1 MTDHDSTSPP
11 DRQGDGNT
19 SAPET
24 LHAPVPE
31 DGLGSVPIDDGKPLL
46 ELLKIA
52 GPSVATMSSYTLMQF
67 VDTFMVKQIGP
78 ETEYVAAQGNGGI
91 IAWMFVALALGTN
104 TVINS
109 FVSQN
114 LGAGTPQRGSAYAW
128 NGMWLAVV
136 YYVAIMVPAAIL
148 APYFVPGAHSPFL
161 QELEVGYAKILLYG
175 AIVTVAS
182 RSIHHYFY
190 GLHRPGIVLISA
202 IAGNLVNVLVNAVLI
217 FGEDGMPLPE
227 SSFGQALFAPIAGV
241 AKPIASFLGIEA
253 MEIRGA
259 AIGTVVGGF
268 VEFVIPFGLFL
279 SGKFARE
286 FGTRAAWKPRKA
298 IMGDILRV
306 GWPGGMMMLNELI
319 CWGLLMAWLV
329 PVGAQAMA
337 RADGASPEEIE
348 HAGTIANTAGWI
360 ALRYMHLS
368 FMPTVGI
375 SIGAQAMVGKA
386 MGMGRPDL
394 AHARAML
401 ALKLAL
407 GYMGAC
413 AVLFVLKRSE
423 LIGVFVNSAT
433 PREDIESIVR
443 VGSLV
448 MIAAAVFQLFD
459 AVAIVL
465 SGALRGA
472 GDTVWPGVA
481 TIVLSWSCIVGVG
494 LLLIQFVPGLG
505 SLGPWIGAAG
515 YIVALGI
522 ALGVRYWLGAW
533 RQMTL
538 VRPDSGVGPA
548 DGADEN
554 T

>member
-1 MTDHDSTSPP
+1 MSEQQPNLP
-11 DRQGDGNT
+11 DRQGDAHA
-19 SAPET
+19 SAPE
-24 LHAPVPE
+24 AAAAPE
-31 DGLGSVPIDDGKPLL
+31 DSGMGSVPVDQGRPLL

-78 ETEYVAAQGNGGI
+78 EPEYVAAQGNGGI

-128 NGMWLAVV
+128 NGMWLALV
-136 YYVAIMVPAAIL
+136 YYVGIIVPAAIL
-148 APYFVPGAHSPFL
+148 APYLVPDVHSPRM
-161 QELEVGYAKILLYG
+161 QELEIGYAKILLFG
-175 AIVTVAS
+175 AILTIAS

-190 GLHRPGIVLISA
+190 GLHRPGVVLLA
-202 IAGNLVNVLVNAVLI
+202 AVVGNLTNVLVNAVLI
-217 FGEDGMPLPE
+217 FGEDGMPMPE
-227 SSFGQALFAPIAGV
+227 SAIGRAIFAPIGGFAQWIAGG
-241 AKPIASFLGIEA
+241 LGIGA
-253 MEIRGA
+253 MELNGA

-268 VEFVIPFGLFL
+268 VELLIPMALFL
-279 SGKFARE
+279 SPRFARE
-286 FGTRAAWKPRKA
+286 FGTRAAWRPDKA
-298 IMGDILRV
+298 IMRDIFKV

-329 PVGAQAMA
+329 PSGAQAMA
-337 RADGASPEEIE
+337 LAEGAGPDEVE

-413 AVLFVLKRSE
+413 AVLFVVLRSD
-423 LIGVFVNSAT
+423 LIRVFINSDT
-433 PREDIESIVR
+433 PPADIDAIVR

-459 AVAIVL
+459 AIAIIL

-481 TIVLSWSCIVGVG
+481 TIILSWTCIVGVG
-494 LLLIQFVPGLG
+494 LLLIDLAPGLG
-505 SLGPWIGAAG
+505 SMGPWIGAAG

-522 ALGVRYWLGAW
+522 VLGVRYRLGAW
-533 RQMTL
+533 RRMSL
-538 VRPDSGVGPA
+538 VHPEPA
-548 DGADEN
+548 QGS
-554 T
+554 

>member
-1 MTDHDSTSPP
+1 MPENETTSPP
-11 DRQGDGNT
+11 NRQGDGSM
-19 SAPET
+19 SAPE
-24 LHAPVPE
+24 LSAAPSDTAGE
-31 DGLGSVPIDDGKPLL
+31 GLGSVPVDDGRPLFD
-46 ELLKIA
+46 LLRIA

-78 ETEYVAAQGNGGI
+78 EPEYVAAQGNGGI

-114 LGAGTPQRGSAYAW
+114 LGAGTPRRGSAYAW
-128 NGMWLAVV
+128 NGMWLALV
-136 YYVAIMVPAAIL
+136 YYVAIILPATII
-148 APYFVPGAHSPFL
+148 APVFVPEAHSPRL
-161 QELEVGYAKILLYG
+161 QELEIGYAQILLVG
-175 AIVTVAS
+175 AILTIAS

-190 GLHRPGIVLISA
+190 GLHRPGVVLISA
-202 IAGNLVNVLVNAVLI
+202 VLGNLVNVLVNAVLI
-217 FGEDGMPLPE
+217 FGKDGMPMPD
-227 SSFGQALFAPIAGV
+227 SAVGQAIFGPV
-241 AKPIASFLGIEA
+241 AALSEGIASGLGLDA
-253 MEIRGA
+253 MGLRGA
-259 AIGTVVGGF
+259 AIGTVVGGC
-268 VEFVIPFGLFL
+268 VEFAIPFALFL
-279 SGKFARE
+279 SGRFARD
-286 FGTRAAWKPRKA
+286 FGTRAAWRPNRA
-298 IMGDILRV
+298 IMRDILRV

-337 RADGASPEEIE
+337 RSEGASPEEIE

-401 ALKLAL
+401 ALKLSLA
-407 GYMGAC
+407 YMGAC
-413 AVLFVLKRSE
+413 AVLFVVMRSD
-423 LIGVFVNSAT
+423 LIRVFINSDT
-433 PREDIESIVR
+433 PPEDIAAIVR

-472 GDTVWPGVA
+472 GDTVWPGAA

-494 LLLIQFVPGLG
+494 LLLIEVAPQLG
-505 SLGPWIGAAG
+505 SIGPWIGAAA
-515 YIVALGI
+515 YIVGLGV

-533 RQMTL
+533 RQMSL
-538 VRPDSGVGPA
+538 VRPEPEGEIEVKAGP
-548 DGADEN
+548 
-554 T
+554 